1 MSGDGACH
9 ELAEWWRPG
18 ASEEAKSES
27 DNGGF
32 SYRNRNSAMT
42 KWLS

>member
-1 MSGDGACH
+1 VTRYKGRQSAKAGAI
-9 ELAEWWRPG
+9 
-18 ASEEAKSES
+18 EEAKSES

>member
-1 MSGDGACH
+1 MGACH

-18 ASEEAKSES
+18 AKEAKSES

-32 SYRNRNSAMT
+32 SYRNRYSAMT
-42 KWLS
+42 K